1 MDKDKLRAELD
12 NLSINEILEVL
23 GRDKLAE
30 LVRNQV
36 LLTHQVQ
43 ELLGTDKPLS
53 RTRLRQLENDGKLE
67 PVIKGKATTPNI
79 YLRVDI
85 EARAEDVKPLREK
98 FYRPKK

>member
-36 LLTHQVQ
+36 LFTYQVQ

-79 YLRVDI
+79 YLRFDI
-85 EARAEDVKPLREK
+85 EARAEDVKQLREK